1 MFNEDLECYLKL
13 VLNANFEVTYLR
25 INIPILCEVKGQN
38 WRAYFS
44 LKIGA
49 QGEEF
54 KVLAAN

>member
-13 VLNANFEVTYLR
+13 VLNANFEGTYLR
-25 INIPILCEVKGQN
+25 INISEVKGQN